1 MSLEAVSGVALVLEV
16 WSVLVVAE
24 EEEVVVV
31 VSEALVRLL
40 MAILDYFLLMVFV
53 WEILPWQK
61 KRICIADMAM
71 PVVE

>member
-16 WSVLVVAE
+16 WSVLVVA